1 MKDIA
6 QIEHRGIIKE
16 INGNEL
22 QVSIINKSSCASCNI
37 QGSCSVSDIDEK
49 MIDVY
54 TNTPQ
59 DYKLGDNVDV
69 YFKQS
74 LGFRALLLG
83 YLYPFFVMLIT
94 MIVMLQ
100 VTERELLSGLSALG
114 ALIPYYLIV
123 YYTKDRLKKTFS
135 FSIKKSFVYPPHMS
149 AVNI

>member
-100 VTERELLSGLSALG
+100 VTERELLSGLTALG

-123 YYTKDRLKKTFS
+123 HFTKDRLKKTFS